1 MGPRKL
7 QASGVHGFGWCQ
19 ERKGFD
25 SQNIEALVVVAEKV
39 CCQERKGLCRQ
50 ERKGLGSQKEK
61 ASVEKKGKAWV
72 AKKEK
77 DLADMKEKDLAAKKE
92 KALTAM
98 KERALAEMV
107 LVARMKRLSQ
117 SKTRGP
123 GV

>member
-7 QASGVHGFGWCQ
+7 QASGVHSFGWCQ
-19 ERKGFD
+19 DRKGFD
-25 SQNIEALVVVAEKV
+25 SQNIEVLVVVAEKV

-50 ERKGLGSQKEK
+50 ERKGFCRQERKGLGSQKEK
-61 ASVEKKGKAWV
+61 ASVEKKQKARV

-77 DLADMKEKDLAAKKE
+77 DLADMKE

-107 LVARMKRLSQ
+107 LVARMKRLSR

>member
-7 QASGVHGFGWCQ
+7 QASGVHGFGGSQ

-25 SQNIEALVVVAEKV
+25 SQNLEALVVVAEKV
-39 CCQERKGLCRQ
+39 CCQ

-77 DLADMKEKDLAAKKE
+77 DLADMKEKDLADMKEKDLAAKKE
-92 KALTAM
+92 KALAAM
-98 KERALAEMV
+98 KERALTEMV
-107 LVARMKRLSQ
+107 LVARMKRLSR

>member
-50 ERKGLGSQKEK
+50 ERKGLGSQKRK
-61 ASVEKKGKAWV
+61 SFSKKKEKAWV

-77 DLADMKEKDLAAKKE
+77 DLADMKEK
-92 KALTAM
+92 ALTAL

-107 LVARMKRLSQ
+107 LVARMKRLSR

>member
-1 MGPRKL
+1 MSPELEEDFGKVIYIEQGARGQKWWGATELKSSKCSEARIYQKGVSMGPRKL

-39 CCQERKGLCRQ
+39 CCQERKGL
-50 ERKGLGSQKEK
+50 GSQKEK

-77 DLADMKEKDLAAKKE
+77 DLADMKGGNL
-92 KALTAM
+92 
-98 KERALAEMV
+98 
-107 LVARMKRLSQ
+107 
-117 SKTRGP
+117 
-123 GV
+123 

>member
-1 MGPRKL
+1 MR
-7 QASGVHGFGWCQ
+7 Q
-19 ERKGFD
+19 EFTKKECPWDQESCKRLVSMVLCGAKKGKALIA
-25 SQNIEALVVVAEKV
+25 IEALVVVAEKV
-39 CCQERKGLCRQ
+39 CCQERKGL
-50 ERKGLGSQKEK
+50 GSQKEK
-61 ASVEKKGKAWV
+61 ASVEKKEKAWV
-72 AKKEK
+72 AKNEK
-77 DLADMKEKDLAAKKE
+77 DLADMKE